1 MRRHSDPA
9 RSARAGDRGAKG
21 PAGPLHRAGL
31 DSRPYGPAIPGAWVI
46 MWLLLAALDGRW
58 LRAPNRR
65 GWKEVATRGVV
76 AARGVDRLGR
86 DSARSRPVSGCVY
99 PGNRSIS
106 TGYATHTSCSASIG
120 HHPMIRNDPGR
131 SRFVPDINTSGR
143 PQRRAHSLSAWSLG
157 RAPARACGRPRRPPR
172 RRVCRDLGRTRPCGL
187 GAGRGAPTG
196 DVRPPAARGPRRR
209 AASSRR
215 PDDVPRHRVP
225 RRRCLLARVVR

>member
-21 PAGPLHRAGL
+21 PAGLLHRAGL

-86 DSARSRPVSGCVY
+86 DSARSRPVSGRVY
-99 PGNRSIS
+99 PGHRPIS
-106 TGYATHTSCSASIG
+106 TRYATQRSCSASLG
-120 HHPMIRNDPGR
+120 QHPMIRHDPGS
-131 SRFVPDINTSGR
+131 SRFVPDSNTSGR
-143 PQRRAHSLSAWSLG
+143 PQRRAHSLQARSLG
-157 RAPARACGRPRRPPR
+157 RARCVPVFDRVSPPR
-172 RRVCRDLGRTRPCGL
+172 RRVCRDRGPAATCGL
-187 GAGRGAPTG
+187 GASLGAPTG
-196 DVRPPAARGPRRR
+196 GVCPGQGVRPSPGCEILNRMTALG
-209 AASSRR
+209 R
-215 PDDVPRHRVP
+215 PVSYRIGR
-225 RRRCLLARVVR
+225 